1 MENNNAAVKTAAS
14 IKQLA
19 EFLLQS
25 NYAMVL
31 TGAGMDTESNI
42 PDFRG
47 KDGLWQ
53 NIDARVV
60 ADINTI
66 RQNYKLFHQFYKE
79 RLTVMGDVLPHAGHY
94 ALAEMEK
101 RGIIKGI
108 ATQNISGL
116 HLKAGSKKVYELH
129 GDLKKIFCN
138 NCGKPATAQELYDM
152 KPCSA
157 CHEYALRPN
166 VVFFG
171 EALPAEVW
179 NKAVAEIKK
188 SDLLLIIG
196 TSLEVAP
203 VNQLPY
209 LTAGKT
215 VFINTEDVG
224 HKFNL
229 TVLGKAKGVLTE
241 TLKYIN
247 A

>member
-1 MENNNAAVKTAAS
+1 MDNLAPEKIAG

-25 NYAMVL
+25 DYALVL

-66 RQNYKLFHQFYKE
+66 RQNYKVFHQFYKE
-79 RLTVMGDVLPHAGHY
+79 RLSAMTDVLPHAGHY
-94 ALAEMEK
+94 ALAELEK
-101 RGIIKGI
+101 KGIIKGI

-116 HLKAGSKKVYELH
+116 HLKAGSKRVYELH
-129 GDLKKIFCN
+129 GDLKKVFCD
-138 NCGKPATAQELYDM
+138 NCGAPATTQELYEM

-157 CHEYALRPN
+157 CSELALRPN

-171 EALPAEVW
+171 EALPADVW

-215 VFINTEDVG
+215 VFINAEDVG
-224 HKFNL
+224 HKFDL
-229 TVLGKAKGVLTE
+229 TIIGKAKEILSE
-241 TLKYIN
+241 TMRYIN